1 MPGSG
6 HVRLDAIG
14 EDSWMRWTVLAAAG
28 VALAAVLPATA
39 CSSAVPAARS
49 LAARATTTAGAP
61 ATGQQATPE
70 GCYTFAVTAL
80 RQHVIVRHVP
90 PVCAGL
96 GAQQVNLAIA
106 RAIRTVVG
114 PLHKAAAR
122 RRAEADSRYLAGL
135 VRPVR
140 PVRPSPQ
147 QAALSPTTS
156 ATLSLR
162 LAALAAWVAAA
173 SAGAYLLA
181 GLLAGYG
188 RRRKLRVASIPPWV
202 ILGHA
207 GLAVTGLCIWI
218 AYTIT
223 SATTLAWTD
232 VGLTAVI
239 AGLGMATLLA
249 AIPEQRDDSTQA
261 ASVESAGRSSAP
273 FPARAPVVTIVLHGA
288 LATLTILLVL
298 LAAVGAG

>member
-1 MPGSG
+1 M
-6 HVRLDAIG
+6 
-14 EDSWMRWTVLAAAG
+14 
-28 VALAAVLPATA
+28 
-39 CSSAVPAARS
+39 
-49 LAARATTTAGAP
+49 
-61 ATGQQATPE
+61 
-70 GCYTFAVTAL
+70 
-80 RQHVIVRHVP
+80 IVRHVP

-122 RRAEADSRYLAGL
+122 RQAEADSRYLESL
-135 VRPVR
+135 VRPVQ
-140 PVRPSPQ
+140 PTRPSPQ
-147 QAALSPTTS
+147 AAPSATTS

-173 SAGAYLLA
+173 SAGAYLPASQPSDGRRL
-181 GLLAGYG
+181 G
-188 RRRKLRVASIPPWV
+188 RRRLRIASMPPWV

-207 GLAVTGLCIWI
+207 GLAVAGLCIWI

-249 AIPEQRDDSTQA
+249 AIPEQRDDSTHS
-261 ASVESAGRSSAP
+261 ASVESAGRNSAP
-273 FPARAPVVTIVLHGA
+273 FPARAPVVTIALHGV